1 MADDKVSASVIK
13 IGLLGDST
21 VGKTAICNSFMN
33 IEFNPD
39 TLTTIGHDKLE
50 KKYKFQDGKEMKV
63 IILDTAGQE
72 RFKAIATKTLK
83 AVLGVIVV
91 FDVTIRKT
99 FENVNEW
106 LEKIKEDLS
115 DPNIVIFGNKIDK
128 EGREISP
135 EEAEKFAKSLNLKY
149 FETSAKL
156 SQGINE
162 GFDYIINE
170 SYKKIKGGDKPNI
183 LIDNGKI
190 AKKKEK
196 TGCFGKKKK

>member
-1 MADDKVSASVIK
+1 MSDEKISASVIK

-21 VGKTAICNSFMN
+21 VGKTAISNCFFN

-39 TLTTIGHDKLE
+39 TLTTIGHDKSE
-50 KKYKFQDGKEMKV
+50 KKYILKDGKEMKV
-63 IILDTAGQE
+63 IVLDTAGQE

-83 AVLGVIVV
+83 AVVGVIVV

-106 LEKIKEDLS
+106 LEKIKTDLS
-115 DPNIVIFGNKIDK
+115 EPNVIIFGNKVDL
-128 EGREISP
+128 EPREVSR
-135 EEAEKFAKSLNLKY
+135 EEAENYAKKQNLKY

-156 SQGINE
+156 SKGINE

-170 SYKKIKGGDKPNI
+170 SYKKIKGSEKPNI
-183 LIDNGKI
+183 VIDNRKTG
-190 AKKKEK
+190 KKKEK